1 MGYIKNI
8 LKESKSKGMDFTL
21 LFVLIIILCL
31 GLITLSS
38 ASAYSA
44 LVDYGNSTYY
54 LTKQLIFAVLGVII
68 MLIVSKIDYKIY
80 KKVAYLGYIV
90 GILLMAAV
98 FVPGLGT
105 TGKGAMRWIN
115 LGFTTIQP
123 SEIMKVLLIISL
135 SNYISNNR
143 TKLKSVKGYIVPA
156 IMLVI
161 VIALLYFQ
169 DHLSGAIT
177 MVAIA
182 FIIILASGIK
192 LKMKY
197 VIPIILIAIAAVLAF
212 AYSDEY
218 RMQRIFG
225 FLNPTEDISDG
236 NWQPTQSLYAIGSG
250 GLFGKGLGQSRQ
262 KYLWL
267 PEAQND
273 FIFSIYAEEFGFV
286 GSLVLIILLSYFII
300 RGITIGLKCKDMFG
314 MLLTVGIIGLF
325 AVQFILNIAVV
336 TKSMPTTGI
345 PFPFFSSGGSS
356 LLFNLMAMGIVLNVS
371 RQESTKG

>member
-156 IMLVI
+156 IMLGI